1 VSKETPVITA
11 PLSSLN
17 SAVDDPAVKKTV
29 SAESLSTEAVS
40 DKSTKTKANKNK
52 EKEKAFNSLL
62 PIFAFIKPYKLMLA
76 LALFALLLTAGV
88 NLSLGQGV
96 KHVIDSGF
104 IAGSKAQLQSAIL
117 VLIGLISLLAVG
129 TFSRFYL
136 MSWLGERVSA
146 DIRKAVFNRIV
157 TLHPSYFEENRS
169 GELMSRLTT
178 DTALLQSIIG
188 SSFSMALRSVLML
201 FGGLIML
208 LITSLKL
215 TLVVVFCVP
224 LILVPM
230 MIYGRKVRKLAE
242 SSQDAIADIGTYAG
256 EIIHNIKVVQSYT
269 HEQRE
274 QQAFAGEVEKA
285 FAVAKRRVK
294 QRSFLIAIVIFLTFG
309 AISGMLWVGGM
320 DVLAGNMSGG
330 QLGAFVFYAIMVA
343 MSVATVAEVYGE
355 LQRAAGSA
363 TRLLDLLKVE
373 SEIKEQHS
381 PITIEQPK
389 TAKIEFKNLT
399 FCYPSRSEIE
409 ALSNINLTIPA
420 GKIVAVVGPSGAGKT
435 TLFELLQRFYD
446 PQQGGICFNE
456 TNITAL
462 KLTELRATMGMVP
475 QQPILFSSDVWHNI
489 RYGNP
494 EASDAEVIAAAKR
507 AHAHEFI
514 EQLPEGYA
522 SFLGEQGVRLS
533 GGQKQRI
540 AIARAILKD
549 PCVLLLDEATSAL
562 DAQSEHLVQEALNDL
577 MANRTTLIIAHRLA
591 TVVHA
596 DIIVL
601 MDQGKIV
608 DIGDHQSLLLSS
620 TLYQRLCE
628 LQFDKIAA
636 D

>member
-1 VSKETPVITA
+1 MNDNEQP
-11 PLSSLN
+11 
-17 SAVDDPAVKKTV
+17 
-29 SAESLSTEAVS
+29 STQSMKPSVS
-40 DKSTKTKANKNK
+40 DGNSSKNK
-52 EKEKAFNSLL
+52 AKAFNSLL

-76 LALFALLLTAGV
+76 LALFALLMTAAV

-96 KHVIDSGF
+96 KFVIDSGF
-104 IAGSKAQLQSAIL
+104 IAGSVEQLQSAIL

-188 SSFSMALRSVLML
+188 SSFSMALRSFLML
-201 FGGLIML
+201 IGGLVML
-208 LITSLKL
+208 MVTNFKL
-215 TLVVVFCVP
+215 TLFVILSVP
-224 LILVPM
+224 IILIPM

-242 SSQDAIADIGTYAG
+242 SSQDAIADVGTYAG
-256 EIIHNIKVVQSYT
+256 EIIQNIKVVQSYT
-269 HEQRE
+269 HEVKE
-274 QQAFAGEVEKA
+274 QHAFAEEVEKA
-285 FAVAKRRVK
+285 FTVAKRRVK

-320 DVLAGNMSGG
+320 DVLKGEMSGG
-330 QLGAFVFYAIMVA
+330 ELGAFVFYAIMVA

-363 TRLLDLLKVE
+363 TRLLELLEIE
-373 SEIKEQHS
+373 SDIKELKA
-381 PITIEQPK
+381 PEVINKNAEAVIT
-389 TAKIEFKNLT
+389 FKEVD
-399 FCYPSRSEIE
+399 FYYPSRPDIA
-409 ALSNINLTIPA
+409 ALKHINLAIPT
-420 GKIVAVVGPSGAGKT
+420 GKVVALVGPSGAGKT

-446 PQQGGICFNE
+446 PQKGSISFNG
-456 TNITAL
+456 TDITQV
-462 KLTELRATMGMVP
+462 KLTDLRETMGMVP
-475 QQPILFSSDVWHNI
+475 QHPILFSSDVWHNI
-489 RYGNP
+489 RYGKP
-494 EASDAEVIAAAKR
+494 EASDEEVINAAKKS
-507 AHAHEFI
+507 HAHEFI
-514 EQLPEGYA
+514 EQLPQGYS

-549 PCVLLLDEATSAL
+549 PDVLLLDEATSAL
-562 DAQSEHLVQEALNDL
+562 DAQSEFYVQVALDEL
-577 MANRTTLIIAHRLA
+577 MTDRTTLIIAHRLA
-591 TVVHA
+591 TVIHA
-596 DIIVL
+596 DLIVV

-608 DIGDHQSLLLSS
+608 DTGDHKSLLITS

-628 LQFDKIAA
+628 LQFDKANEKAHEAIS
-636 D
+636 